1 MTTSMPKQLL
11 LAVSG
16 MSPQVITETLYGI
29 ATQLPGEQNGKW
41 PDELRIVTTKLGK
54 AKIEQALI
62 HDGWLQKLCI
72 EVDKPLISLC
82 ESDILTVP
90 GAHGKPVVDA
100 RSADDHE
107 ALADFITTTVRDLT
121 AEINEDNTPRYVIH
135 ASIAGGRKTMTFY
148 LGYAISLFGRHF
160 DRMSHVLVSEGYEGV
175 PDFFFPTSN
184 SQPLASTE
192 GKLDACNAEVTLADI
207 PFIRIRHSLPELL
220 IKLGED
226 INYRQLVSLINL
238 GDQPGNIRLLVN
250 TQEMNIQLLSER
262 YPTDAVCTVPINNPV
277 TMAFYLL
284 FIEDT
289 RQNADTREIYSRP
302 MGDDEALMM
311 NVLLVK
317 LEQLLGSEETTNS
330 DHDIFDQ
337 LIEEHGLTYPNL
349 ERTLKPLLEKG
360 GLDKNRFNNY
370 LTNLRETLAKALPA
384 NLISLLLPCPLF
396 DPDSG
401 EICRKSSRTGGLGY
415 GLNLGPHQIQ
425 ICSQSSE
432 VRSQP

>member
-1 MTTSMPKQLL
+1 MPPSTPKQLL

-16 MSPQVITETLYGI
+16 MSPQIITETLYGI
-29 ATQLPGEQNGKW
+29 ATQLPDEQNGKW
-41 PDELRIVTTKLGK
+41 PDKLRIITTKLGK
-54 AKIEQALI
+54 AKIEEALI
-62 HDGWLQKLCI
+62 LDGWLQRLCL
-72 EVDKPLISLC
+72 EVGKPLITFC

-107 ALADFITTTVRDLT
+107 AMADFITTTVRDLT
-121 AEINEDNTPRYVIH
+121 AETNEDGTPYYEIH

-148 LGYAISLFGRHF
+148 LGYAVSLFGRHF

-175 PDFFFPTSN
+175 PDFFFPTSH
-184 SQPLASTE
+184 STPLASTE
-192 GKLDACNAEVTLADI
+192 GRLDACNAEVTLADI

-238 GDQPGNIRLLVN
+238 GDQPANIKLSVN
-250 TQEMNIQLLSER
+250 THEMNIQLFSEKH
-262 YPTDAVCTVPINNPV
+262 PTNAVCTVPINNPV

-289 RQNADTREIYSRP
+289 IQEADAREIYSRP

-317 LEQLLGSEETTNS
+317 LEQLLGIKETTNS

-370 LTNLRETLAKALPA
+370 LTNLRESFAKALPA
-384 NLISLLLPCPLF
+384 NLISLLLPSPLF

-401 EICRKSSRTGGLGY
+401 EICGKSGRTGGLGY
-415 GLNLGPHQIQ
+415 GLNLGNHQIQ
-425 ICSQSSE
+425 ICTQTNDPASQ
-432 VRSQP
+432 